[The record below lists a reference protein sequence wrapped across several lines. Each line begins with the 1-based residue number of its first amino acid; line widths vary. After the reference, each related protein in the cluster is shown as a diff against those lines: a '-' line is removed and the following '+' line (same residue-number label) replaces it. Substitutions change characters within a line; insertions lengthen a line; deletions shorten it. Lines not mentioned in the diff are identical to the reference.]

1 MEFKKKLKQRLFVHL
16 IWAVLGLGMILYCFL
31 ADTNN
36 TYPFSL
42 GIAFIVMGV
51 IRTIQ
56 YKQTVSDK
64 KALRQKEIAE
74 TDERNRMMAERAKSW
89 AFSVSLF
96 IAGDLT
102 ILLSLLGK
110 HEIALLFAWF
120 ICGMTLLYWICWNI
134 IRKKY

>member
-1 MEFKKKLKQRLFVHL
+1 MDFKKKLKQRLFVHL
-16 IWAVLGLGMILYCFL
+16 IWAVLGLGMILYYLL

-42 GIAFIVMGV
+42 GIAFIVMGA

-56 YKQTVSDK
+56 YKQTVSDE

-74 TDERNRMMAERAKSW
+74 TDERNRMMSERAKSW

-96 IAGDLT
+96 VAGDLV

-110 HEIALLFAWF
+110 HELALPFAWF
-120 ICGMTLLYWICWNI
+120 VCGMTLLYWICWYI